1 MSSKKIYVVRHGQT
15 DFNLKGVV
23 QGSGI
28 DAPINET
35 GRMQANL
42 FFEKNQHLPIDQIY
56 FSGLIRTRQSIEKF
70 LERGIPSTS
79 LQELN
84 EISWGIY
91 EGTPMDDVENQYYLN
106 MLSKWN
112 EGFLNY
118 KIDRGESPQD
128 VAKRLSRAV
137 DIICSSTGKHILVC
151 MHGRAIRILM
161 CLLLGYDLRFMDAFR
176 HQNLCCYELNLFESG
191 QIRLE
196 KYTASPGV

>member
-28 DAPINET
+28 DAPINDT
-35 GRMQANL
+35 GMMQANL
-42 FFEKNQHLPIDQIY
+42 FYEKNKHLPIDQIY

-70 LERGIPSTS
+70 LERGIPNTR
-79 LQELN
+79 LPELN

-91 EGTPMDDVENQYYLN
+91 EGTPMDEVEDQYYIH

-112 EGFLNY
+112 EGYLDY

-128 VAKRLSRAV
+128 VAKRLKSAV
-137 DIICSSTGKHILVC
+137 DIIRSSNGNHILIC

-161 CLLLGYDLRFMDAFR
+161 CLLLGYELRFMDVFR
-176 HQNLCCYELNLFESG
+176 HQNLCCYELNLLDDG
-191 QIRLE
+191 QFRLE
-196 KYTASPGV
+196 SYTSSPNG

>member
-35 GRMQANL
+35 GRLQANL

-56 FSGLIRTRQSIEKF
+56 FSGLIRTKQSIERF
-70 LERGIPSTS
+70 LQMGIPSSS
-79 LQELN
+79 LPELN

-91 EGTPMDDVENQYYLN
+91 EGTPMDKVENQYYLD
-106 MLSKWN
+106 MLSSWN
-112 EGFLNY
+112 EGFLDH
-118 KIDRGESPQD
+118 KIDKGESPLD

-137 DIICSSTGKHILVC
+137 DIIRASEGKHILVC

-161 CLLLGYDLRFMDAFR
+161 CLLLGYDLRFMDAFK
-176 HQNLCCYELNLFESG
+176 HQNLCCYELNMLDSG
-191 QIRLE
+191 QIQLE
-196 KYTASPGV
+196 SYSPTPSG

>member
-28 DAPINET
+28 DAPINDT
-35 GRMQANL
+35 GRTQANL
-42 FFEKNQHLPIDQIY
+42 FFEKNQDLPIDHIF

-70 LERGIPSTS
+70 LEKGIPYTR
-79 LQELN
+79 LPELN

-91 EGTPMDDVENQYYLN
+91 EGTPMDEVENQYYIN

-112 EGFLNY
+112 EGYLDY

-128 VAKRLSRAV
+128 VANRLTQAV
-137 DIICSSTGKHILVC
+137 DIIRSTAAEHILVC
-151 MHGRAIRILM
+151 MHGRAMRILM
-161 CLLLGYDLRFMDAFR
+161 CLLLGYDLKFMDAFK
-176 HQNLCCYELNLFESG
+176 HQNLCCYELNLFVDG

-196 KYTASPGV
+196 RYTPSPTS